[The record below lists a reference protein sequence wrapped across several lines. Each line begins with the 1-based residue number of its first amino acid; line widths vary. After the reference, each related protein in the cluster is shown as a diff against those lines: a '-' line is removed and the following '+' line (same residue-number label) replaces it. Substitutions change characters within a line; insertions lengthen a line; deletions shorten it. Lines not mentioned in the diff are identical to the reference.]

1 MIARKLKSAAALLS
15 QRAKDRRRKFD
26 EIGGLAKVVRTLTAT
41 GGSPAAMSETYADM
55 MAANPKWAHALAG
68 DRLLAYAFYARLR
81 RIIELAKPDMIID
94 AGAHEGQFG
103 GLVQGFCEYRGEV
116 VSFEPVTAHFERLSA
131 HLGAY
136 QHWTAVK
143 SALGSEDGET
153 TINIGASHGGT
164 SSLLAQTKN
173 LETLVSDAQLGATEP
188 VKVMR
193 LDTYLSQRFG
203 EAVPEK
209 LFLKLD
215 VQGYEEQVF
224 NSLGRFLPNVRLLL
238 VELSSVQF
246 YEGQKTFGD
255 MCKLFID
262 AGFTPILVE
271 NNFGYCGLIYYDF
284 DVVFCRT
291 VDLMKLSM
299 AAVG

>member
-1 MIARKLKSAAALLS
+1 MISRKFKAAAALLS
-15 QRAKDRRRKFD
+15 QRAKEGRKKFD
-26 EIGGLAKVVRTLTAT
+26 DIGGLAKVVRSLSASM
-41 GGSPAAMSETYADM
+41 GSPAAVSETYADM
-55 MAANPKWAHALAG
+55 MAANPAWAHALAG

-81 RIIELAKPDMIID
+81 RIIELTKPDLIID

-116 VSFEPVTAHFERLSA
+116 VSFEPVTAHFQRLSA

-136 QHWTAVK
+136 AHWTAVN

-153 TINIGASHGGT
+153 VINIGASHGGT
-164 SSLLAQTKN
+164 SSLLPQTKH
-173 LETLVSDAQLGATEP
+173 LEALVSDAQLGETER

-203 EAVPEK
+203 EAVPKK

-224 NSLGRFLPNVRLLL
+224 ESVGRFLPNVKLLL
-238 VELSSVQF
+238 AELSAVQF
-246 YEGQKTFGD
+246 YEGQKTFAD
-255 MCKLFID
+255 MCKLFGE
-262 AGFTPILVE
+262 AGFTPILLE
-271 NNFGYCGLIYYDF
+271 NNFGYCGVVYYDF
-284 DVVFCRT
+284 DVVFCRSE
-291 VDLMKLSM
+291 DLMELSR